1 MENRV
6 GSAGGSVEFEY
17 KVESSEAGK
26 WYQGKMPDVLFSDV
40 LFSNAHFRAD
50 LFFFFRFRIFI
61 TPFESKGQ
69 DTTDSKDYIYFLRQ

>member
-26 WYQGKMPDVLFSDV
+26 WYQGKMPDVLFS
-40 LFSNAHFRAD
+40 SAHFRAD
-50 LFFFFRFRIFI
+50 LFYFFRFRIFI
-61 TPFESKGQ
+61 TPFESKRQ

>member
-40 LFSNAHFRAD
+40 LFAHFRAD
-50 LFFFFRFRIFI
+50 LFFLFFAS
-61 TPFESKGQ
+61 E
-69 DTTDSKDYIYFLRQ
+69 FL

>member
-26 WYQGKMPDVLFSDV
+26 WYQGKMPDVLV
-40 LFSNAHFRAD
+40 LISAQIFYP
-50 LFFFFRFRIFI
+50 FFRFRIFI
-61 TPFESKGQ
+61 TPFESKRR

>member
-26 WYQGKMPDVLFSDV
+26 WYQGKMPDILFSDV
-40 LFSNAHFRAD
+40 LVLISAQIFYP
-50 LFFFFRFRIFI
+50 FFRFRIFI
-61 TPFESKGQ
+61 TPFESKRQ

>member
-40 LFSNAHFRAD
+40 LVLISAQIFFS
-50 LFFFFRFRIFI
+50 FFCFRIFI
-61 TPFESKGQ
+61 TPFESKEQ
-69 DTTDSKDYIYFLRQ
+69 DTADSKDHIYFLWQ